1 LQLPAAAQSRSDERT
16 NKMSATPWNLKL
28 ITACAVLLQC
38 MRQAVDE
45 GIAGLHLARRE
56 LSKLNRTSVRF
67 QVAGA
72 ESASITERLQLN
84 VSMGAEMG
92 AGAPE
97 RQRRFVA
104 WPLAR
109 CVHVVEMSLET
120 VEVEG
125 GQNNVD
131 AAAPERFKQSK
142 PVEKGLQ
149 CKYGAAALGT
159 ALLALLTSCAGVHL
173 LHTSAELD
181 NHVKRPAAATKECCI
196 FEPIFDMK
204 HFSHEPKPFAGFP

>member
-1 LQLPAAAQSRSDERT
+1 MQLPAAAQSRSDERT

-159 ALLALLTSCAGVHL
+159 ALLY
-173 LHTSAELD
+173 
-181 NHVKRPAAATKECCI
+181 
-196 FEPIFDMK
+196 
-204 HFSHEPKPFAGFP
+204 